1 MSKITRRAFAAS
13 TAAAAATAAVG
24 FKPALAQAYP
34 ARPVTVIV
42 PWGAGGG
49 TDATARIVAAL
60 LEKDLGQ
67 PFNVVNRTGGSGV
80 VGHSAIAT
88 AQPDGYTIGMLTVEI
103 SMMHWQGLT
112 ELTPKSYTP
121 LALMNED
128 PPGIQV
134 SSSSPYKTV
143 KELAEAIKAAP
154 PGKFKASGT
163 GQGGIWHLALVGWM
177 QAMACPPTRSRGC
190 RRTARRP
197 RCRISPPAAS
207 TCAPARS
214 PRHARS
220 SRPARRARSR

>member
-13 TAAAAATAAVG
+13 SAAAAAVAGFG

-112 ELTPKSYTP
+112 ELTP
-121 LALMNED
+121 E
-128 PPGIQV
+128 
-134 SSSSPYKTV
+134 
-143 KELAEAIKAAP
+143 ELHA
-154 PGKFKASGT
+154 
-163 GQGGIWHLALVGWM
+163 
-177 QAMACPPTRSRGC
+177 
-190 RRTARRP
+190 ARR
-197 RCRISPPAAS
+197 
-207 TCAPARS
+207 
-214 PRHARS
+214 
-220 SRPARRARSR
+220 